1 MARARAKTAKSI
13 NHKNQQNHFKL
24 GITETRSSNQI
35 NTYRKID
42 LLVKI
47 YHLIVG
53 SVYRRFLKRGF
64 LFLNAC
70 LGIQQF
76 SGTPIEAFM
85 RSIAAIRFLTS
96 SSRSHLKLR
105 SRYRQHNLYVESTC
119 PSSKLLIYNVKDGWG
134 PLCKFLNKKILDK
147 PFPRENIKAEMTHK
161 LLANKWEHD
170 CGLMEDLHRRFTI
183 LLGTLVFLIIAI
195 ISYVVMKDFEN

>member
-1 MARARAKTAKSI
+1 MACARAKTAKSI

-42 LLVKI
+42 LLLKI

-53 SVYRRFLKRGF
+53 SVYRRFLKRSF

-85 RSIAAIRFLTS
+85 
-96 SSRSHLKLR
+96 R

-134 PLCKFLNKKILDK
+134 PLCKFLNKKIPDK